1 MSTWNKA
8 IKPFLAC
15 WLCKCEDDIDFDD
28 ANDEN
33 DDGEVDDVD
42 DENEDDGNEDDD
54 HDVHNDQDVPEDRWG
69 TLWGCPPPFGIAQC
83 PLVSTERNYIITFLA
98 VPFSLDTE

>member
-33 DDGEVDDVD
+33 DVDGEVDDD
-42 DENEDDGNEDDD
+42 NDENKDDGDDD
-54 HDVHNDQDVPEDRWG
+54 DVPEDRWG
-69 TLWGCPPPFGIAQC
+69 TLWGCPPPFAIAQC
-83 PLVSTERNYIITFLA
+83 PRVNTERNYIITFLA
-98 VPFSLDTE
+98 VLSSLDTG

>member
-15 WLCKCEDDIDFDD
+15 WLCKCDDDIDFDD

-33 DDGEVDDVD
+33 DVDGD
-42 DENEDDGNEDDD
+42 DDGDDD
-54 HDVHNDQDVPEDRWG
+54 DDVPEDRWG
-69 TLWGCPPPFGIAQC
+69 TLWGCPPPFGIAQY
-83 PLVSTERNYIITFLA
+83 PRVNTEREIIL
-98 VPFSLDTE
+98 